1 VFSSYTIDCGA
12 HNIALQWSNTG
23 EAVRTSSVNQYI
35 DGTYLEKVREWHAGD
50 SPWKA
55 SKVLRMLGSHHLSP
69 KSVCDVG
76 CGAGKILVEMQRKM
90 PQEVVFCGYD
100 ISPQAISIAR
110 PQENSKL
117 HFFNEDI
124 LFTETRPF
132 DLLLLLDVFEHVAD
146 YIGFLEALRK
156 KASWFIFH
164 IPLDFSVGSAKRK
177 SATILKMREQY
188 GHLHYFTKETALAT
202 LADTGYQVVDYFYT
216 DDLEM
221 AEKPP
226 KGLRPR
232 LGYEARKLMF
242 RRNPDLAA
250 FIFASYNLLV
260 LARGDP
266 STS

>member
-1 VFSSYTIDCGA
+1 M
-12 HNIALQWSNTG
+12 
-23 EAVRTSSVNQYI
+23 NQYV

-55 SKVLRMLGSHHLSP
+55 SKVLRMLRSRHLSP

-124 LFTETRPF
+124 LLTETGPF

-146 YIGFLEALRK
+146 YLGFLEALRK

-164 IPLDFSVGSAKRK
+164 IPLDFSVASAKRK
-177 SATILKMREQY
+177 SATILNMREQY

-221 AEKPP
+221 AAKPP

-242 RRNPDLAA
+242 RRNQDLAA

-260 LARGDP
+260 LARVDP